1 MKAIILA
8 AGMGRRI
15 KEAGWDQPKCLLP
28 FGTAGLIDHLLAALL
43 RVGVRDVVV
52 VVGYQADVVRQA
64 VTAHDVNA
72 TFIENPDY
80 GSTNTINSLYLARE
94 HMDDDFLY
102 FNADVLFDW
111 RILELLLGMGGNAL
125 AVDEGACGDE
135 EVKVV
140 VDSDNRIERIGKVLP
155 GLTCRGEFI
164 GVAKFDASINGDFIS
179 TLVSFNEDRNERNVF
194 FEAAVDELL
203 ASHVC
208 TSVPIGDLRAMEID
222 SPDDWRDAQ
231 GLWDAGGVASAI
243 TDGCAL

>member
-15 KEAGWDQPKCLLP
+15 KEAGWEKPKCLLP
-28 FGTAGLIDHLLAALL
+28 FGQAGLIDHLLAALI
-43 RVGVRDVVV
+43 RVDVREVVV

-64 VTAHDVNA
+64 LAAHEVNA

-94 HMDDDFLY
+94 HMTEDFLY

-111 RILELLLGMGGNAL
+111 RILPLLLDTPGNAL
-125 AVDEGACGDE
+125 AVDEGACGAE

-140 VDSDNRIERIGKVLP
+140 VNGEHRIERIGKVLP

-164 GVAKFDASINGDFIS
+164 GVAKFDASINDDFVR
-179 TLVSFNEDRNERNVF
+179 TLVAFNEDRNERNLF

-203 ASHVC
+203 ADHVC
-208 TSVPIGDLRAMEID
+208 RSVPIGDLRAMEID
-222 SPDDWRDAQ
+222 SPEDWQAAQ
-231 GLWDAGGVASAI
+231 ALWDSGAIASA
-243 TDGCAL
+243 TMDESTL

>member
-28 FGTAGLIDHLLAALL
+28 FGDAGLIDHLLAALV

-52 VVGYQADVVRQA
+52 VVGYQADVVRRA
-64 VTAHDVNA
+64 VAAHDVRA

-94 HMDDDFLY
+94 QMNDDFLY

-111 RILELLLGMGGNAL
+111 RILDRLLVAGGNAL
-125 AVDEGACGDE
+125 AVDEGACGAE
-135 EVKVV
+135 EVKVI
-140 VDSDNRIERIGKVLP
+140 VDGDNRIERIGKTLP
-155 GLTCRGEFI
+155 GSACRGEFI
-164 GVAKFDASINGDFIS
+164 GIARFDASINADFVK
-179 TLVSFNEDRNERNVF
+179 TLVAFNEDRDERNLF

-203 ASHVC
+203 ADHVC
-208 TSVPIGDLRAMEID
+208 TSVPIGQLRAMEID
-222 SPDDWRDAQ
+222 SPEDWRAAQ
-231 GLWDAGGVASAI
+231 ALWEAGGVASAM